1 MAISINISEF
11 GDFGSVRGSL
21 RNSKTLTVRL
31 LLSTAIFFSISVITR
46 IVFVLVTFEATLYRV
61 NYRSSLSPNR

>member
-1 MAISINISEF
+1 MAISRNISEF
-11 GDFGSVRGSL
+11 GDFGSVRESL

-46 IVFVLVTFEATLYRV
+46 VMSVLVTFEATLYRV
-61 NYRSSLSPNR
+61 NYLSSLSPNR

>member
-11 GDFGSVRGSL
+11 GDFGSVRESL

-61 NYRSSLSPNR
+61 NYLSSLSPNR

>member
-11 GDFGSVRGSL
+11 GDFGSVRESL
-21 RNSKTLTVRL
+21 RNSKILTVRL
-31 LLSTAIFFSISVITR
+31 LLSPAIFFSISVITR

-61 NYRSSLSPNR
+61 NYLSSLSPNR

>member
-1 MAISINISEF
+1 MAISRNIGEF
-11 GDFGSVRGSL
+11 GDFGSVRESL

>member
-1 MAISINISEF
+1 MAISRNISEF
-11 GDFGSVRGSL
+11 GDFGSVGESL

>member
-11 GDFGSVRGSL
+11 GDFGSVRESL
-21 RNSKTLTVRL
+21 SNSKILTVRL
-31 LLSTAIFFSISVITR
+31 LLSPAIFFSISVITR

-61 NYRSSLSPNR
+61 NYLSSLSPNR

>member
-11 GDFGSVRGSL
+11 GDFGSVGESL

-46 IVFVLVTFEATLYRV
+46 IVFVLVTFEAALYRV